1 VDNGSKMRKPVKYD
15 SYLLRMWQVPT
26 DEDHNC
32 RILLESI
39 PAGEKWSFGNLE
51 ELIVYLRGV
60 QASDQVTLNEKNHS

>member
-1 VDNGSKMRKPVKYD
+1 
-15 SYLLRMWQVPT
+15 MWQVPT

-51 ELIVYLRGV
+51 DLVVFLRRV
-60 QASDQVTLNEKNHS
+60 QVSDQVLLNEKNHT